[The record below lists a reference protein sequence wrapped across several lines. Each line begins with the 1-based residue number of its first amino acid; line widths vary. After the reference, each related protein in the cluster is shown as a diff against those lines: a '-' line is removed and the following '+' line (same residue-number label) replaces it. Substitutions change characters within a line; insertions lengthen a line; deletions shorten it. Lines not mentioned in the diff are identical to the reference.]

1 MELPERRYSTDIL
14 LKSVCHGDTSE
25 GGIILIINSKSKNP
39 LYMQIAN
46 QIREQ
51 ILSGEVKSGNAIKSI
66 RLLAAEK
73 KVSAITIKKSYQILV
88 NEGVLIALKNKGY
101 FVSEFAKEISV
112 EYYLKNIENDFSA
125 VIYSAKSINL
135 GISQIHNLLETCWK
149 DDVCHDDTLRKE

>member
-1 MELPERRYSTDIL
+1 
-14 LKSVCHGDTSE
+14 
-25 GGIILIINSKSKNP
+25 
-39 LYMQIAN
+39 MQIAN